1 MQTDIWRGEPTGRKS
16 SDIRVQSIFPNRD
29 SNASSTAQ
37 IKQAFKKKKKQRGC
51 VVRIT
56 EDFADTQSFV
66 LLNCAWKCKM
76 HTPMG

>member
-37 IKQAFKKKKKQRGC
+37 IKQAFKKKKKTKGMCGANYRRFC
-51 VVRIT
+51 
-56 EDFADTQSFV
+56 
-66 LLNCAWKCKM
+66 
-76 HTPMG
+76 